1 MRLWQKYALALVVAA
16 LIPLSVTTWQIV
28 SHDVDELATS
38 AREYHLATADVAL
51 SAVRGLVEQ
60 ATAEARTVGAAFA
73 MEGASKEDR
82 ERSAKALLIGA
93 QTVDNY
99 TLYAPEG
106 DLLVELRAPRRD
118 GAVMVA
124 PPKALDLDTRRIAD
138 SERRVFSSVVRR
150 SDGAPVL
157 PVVIPIRRAD
167 GELYAYAWTGVD
179 LGGLSAVTTELS
191 ARRFGGRK
199 DLVRLVDERLEV
211 IAAADAASLWQDLAG
226 HGPLS
231 GLTSGSVLRNDVAH
245 TIDYT
250 RDGGEELIGAVVPL
264 PELSW
269 AVIVEQPRDVAYAA
283 VTRAWRTALILGSVF
298 ALLAL
303 LLGVWAARRLA
314 APVVSVS
321 RAAVK
326 VAGGDFATRVAVTG
340 ADEVARMGYAFND
353 MARGLG
359 DYRDQL
365 VEETRVRGNL
375 SRFLSADV
383 VDQIVA
389 GQGELKLGGERREIT
404 VMFADVV
411 AFTELIEAH
420 SPEFVVGLLNEL
432 FTIVT
437 EIVFKH
443 GGIVDKFI
451 GDCVMAIWG
460 APVAH
465 PDDAQRAVRAAEEI
479 QRWLEVGNA
488 KWRKEVG
495 HDVELAIGIHTG
507 PAVVGNIGS
516 EKRMEYT
523 AIGDVVNVAARL
535 ERLARP
541 GQILITKETMSHVS
555 GEFDGH
561 SLGNVD
567 IVGRNRTSE
576 IFLLDE

>member
-1 MRLWQKYALALVVAA
+1 MRLWQKYALALVGAA
-16 LIPLSVTTWQIV
+16 LIPLGVTTWQIV

-73 MEGASKEDR
+73 MDGASSEDR

-106 DLLVELRAPRRD
+106 DLLAELRAPRE
-118 GAVMVA
+118 GVTAMVA
-124 PPKALDLDTRRIAD
+124 PPEALDLDTRRIAD
-138 SERRVFSSVVRR
+138 TEGRVFSGVVRR

-157 PVVIPIRRAD
+157 PLVVPIKRAD
-167 GELYAYAWTGVD
+167 GRLYAYAWTGVD
-179 LGGLSAVTTELS
+179 LSGLSDVAAELS
-191 ARRFGGRK
+191 GRRFGGRK

-211 IAAADAASLWQDLAG
+211 IAAADAAALWQDLAG
-226 HGPLS
+226 HGPLA
-231 GLTSGSVLRNDVAH
+231 GVTSGGVLRNDVAH

-269 AVIVEQPRDVAYAA
+269 AVIVEQPRDAAYAA
-283 VTRAWRTALILGSVF
+283 VARAWRTALILGSAF

-326 VAGGDFATRVAVTG
+326 VAGGDFAVRVAVVG
-340 ADEVARMGYAFND
+340 ADEVGRMGYAFND

-375 SRFLSADV
+375 SRFLSTDV

-389 GQGELKLGGERREIT
+389 GQGELTLGGERREIT

-437 EIVFKH
+437 EIIFKH

-460 APVAH
+460 APQAH

-495 HDVELAIGIHTG
+495 HDVEVAIGIHTG

-555 GEFDGH
+555 GEFDGQ